1 MIRFECDYNTG
12 AHPAILQRLLETN
25 EEQTPGYGED
35 PYCESARKRIRA
47 LCQNETV
54 DVHFLMGGTQTNLTV
69 IAAVLRPWQ
78 GVLCADTGHINVH
91 ESGAIEA
98 EDVLQLAFIAIAFA
112 AQLFAQAEADAAKR
126 MEFIQQVGKMM

>member
-47 LCQNETV
+47 DPPLRKTT
-54 DVHFLMGGTQTNLTV
+54 MPGTKSSIR
-69 IAAVLRPWQ
+69 IAAASRHIKSTKRLPAGMAGSRLLLFIVLPDQ
-78 GVLCADTGHINVH
+78 YFY
-91 ESGAIEA
+91 
-98 EDVLQLAFIAIAFA
+98 AFS
-112 AQLFAQAEADAAKR
+112 
-126 MEFIQQVGKMM
+126 

>member
-98 EDVLQLAFIAIAFA
+98 T
-112 AQLFAQAEADAAKR
+112 
-126 MEFIQQVGKMM
+126 GH

>member
-35 PYCESARKRIRA
+35 PYCESARKKIRA

-54 DVHFLMGGTQTNLTV
+54 DVHFLMGG
-69 IAAVLRPWQ
+69 
-78 GVLCADTGHINVH
+78 
-91 ESGAIEA
+91 S
-98 EDVLQLAFIAIAFA
+98 FIAMSEKLISVKSDTNIRNFSI
-112 AQLFAQAEADAAKR
+112 LTL
-126 MEFIQQVGKMM
+126 